1 MDLSRPARRLPRFAA
16 REPQEG
22 VSMSGR
28 LRLVGAVVCALG
40 AAPLA
45 AQPLALEFE
54 PGLVRVSG
62 LAPGGSAA
70 LLGVARVYEKLQT
83 SVVRVHELLVD
94 DDADGT
100 VELLFE
106 RERVTTPN
114 SIWVAADLAS
124 GSWLAAAP
132 PSGALVDGE
141 TLAPAVETVNGGAF
155 LHLALESK
163 SAEILF
169 VRPGEGAW
177 RALASDGAWGDGD
190 ESRDGRLRVVRE
202 VFRPLGGE
210 AAAPNHWTA
219 NDLVVAIE
227 PDTLRVVARRVGQL
241 PEEAN

>member
-1 MDLSRPARRLPRFAA
+1 MYRGFRLA
-16 REPQEG
+16 G
-22 VSMSGR
+22 M
-28 LRLVGAVVCALG
+28 LVGSLL

-45 AQPLALEFE
+45 AAPLAVTFE
-54 PGLVRVSG
+54 PGVVRVSG

-70 LLGVARVYEKLQT
+70 LLGVSRVYENLRT

-100 VELLFE
+100 VELWFE

-114 SIWVAADLAS
+114 SVWVAVDAAT
-124 GSWLAAAP
+124 GVWLTATP
-132 PSGALVDGE
+132 PSGELVDGT

-202 VFRPLGGE
+202 VFRPLAGE
-210 AAAPNHWTA
+210 AEAPNHWTA

-227 PDTLRVVARRVGQL
+227 PDTLRVLARRVGQL